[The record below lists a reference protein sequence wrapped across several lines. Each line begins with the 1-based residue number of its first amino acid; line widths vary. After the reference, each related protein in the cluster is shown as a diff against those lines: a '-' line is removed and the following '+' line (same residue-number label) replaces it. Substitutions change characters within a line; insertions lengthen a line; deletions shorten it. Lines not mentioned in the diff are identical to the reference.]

1 MKLFSIKN
9 LLVACGSLFAAF
21 FSSCEDML
29 DVDSDLYV
37 YADDEHLNDAT
48 DTLYSVTGIMH
59 KLQMLAD
66 RTILLGELR
75 GDLVE
80 VTEYADSD
88 LRDIASFSVGDD
100 NRYNNPRDYYAV
112 INNCN
117 YFIAHADTAL
127 KNNRGDR
134 IFEKEFAAVK
144 AYRAWTYLQLAL
156 VYGRVPFVTEPLV
169 EMGVDEASF
178 PVYDLNQICDYFIA
192 DLAPHAGIDMPD
204 YGLFG
209 TVDSRLVYFPIHI
222 LLGEFNLWRGNY
234 REAALCY
241 YRYISTRN
249 GEGTSWPFFP
259 YDVYWAQNDNRF
271 ERAYDAWTT
280 DCFLADKYSITGEL
294 VTMIPTDSIPSSN
307 GYSDLSELWNSTV
320 SNNGFYSL
328 VPSSVLKSLSG
339 AQVYCNQNTN
349 KEVSYVPSNLP
360 DNLGGDLRLAAS
372 WQTSTRQISGLPSGV
387 DRPVTQVMKKYTSG
401 TTQVNIWR
409 QAMVYLH
416 MAEAV
421 NRAGF
426 PEFAYRILATGV
438 NNHVV
443 DSLQRAY
450 PADSV
455 WLAHFNF
462 PNTEYI
468 LRSESSSSYNTIGI
482 HSRGSGYTEV
492 NEFYPMP
499 SGTLEEQIE
508 AVEDLIV
515 NESALEMAFEGQRFY
530 DLMRVSLRRGDPSY
544 LALRVN
550 ARGGAGSPSGV
561 SANLSDPQTWYLGWR
576 GKVGY

>member
-1 MKLFSIKN
+1 MKLFNIKN
-9 LLVACGSLFAAF
+9 LFVVFSSLLAACFI
-21 FSSCEDML
+21 SCEDML
-29 DVDSDLYV
+29 DVDSDLYI

-59 KLQMLAD
+59 KLQLLAD

-88 LRDIASFSVGDD
+88 LRDIATFSVGDE

-144 AYRAWTYLQLAL
+144 AYRAWTYLQLVL
-156 VYGRVPFVTEPLV
+156 IYGRVPFVTEPLV
-169 EMGVDEASF
+169 EMEVDEASF
-178 PVYDLNQICDYFIA
+178 PMYDLNQICDYFIA
-192 DLAPHAGIDMPD
+192 DLAPHADIDMPN
-204 YGLFG
+204 YGSFG
-209 TVDSRLVYFPIHI
+209 NVDSRLTYFPIHI

-234 REAALCY
+234 REAAFSY

-249 GEGTSWPFFP
+249 GVGTSWPFFP
-259 YDVYWAQNDNRF
+259 YNVYWAQNDNRF
-271 ERAYDAWTT
+271 ERAYDDWTPY
-280 DCFLADKYSITGEL
+280 LLEESYIGYGEL
-294 VTMIPTDSIPSSN
+294 VTMIPADSIPSSD
-307 GYSDLSELWNSTV
+307 GYSNLSGLWNSTV

-328 VPSSVLKSLSG
+328 VPSSSLRNLSG
-339 AQVYCNQNTN
+339 AQVYCQQNTK
-349 KEVSYVPSNLP
+349 KEVTYVPSNLP

-372 WQTSTRQISGLPSGV
+372 WQTTTRQLSGLTSGV
-387 DRPVTQVMKKYTSG
+387 ERPVTQVMQKYPVG
-401 TTQVNIWR
+401 FTQVNVWR
-409 QAMVYLH
+409 RATVYLH
-416 MAEAV
+416 MAEAL

-426 PEFAYRILATGV
+426 PEFAYRLLATGV
-438 NNHVV
+438 NNTVV

-450 PADSV
+450 PADSA
-455 WLAHFNF
+455 WLARFDF

-468 LRSESSSSYNTIGI
+468 LRSESSLSYNTIGI
-482 HSRGSGYTEV
+482 HSRGSGFTEV

-499 SGTLEEQIE
+499 LGTLEEQIE
-508 AVEDLIV
+508 AVEELIV

-530 DLMRVSLRRGDPSY
+530 DLMRISLRRDDPSY
-544 LALRVN
+544 LASRVN
-550 ARGGAGSPSGV
+550 ARSGAGRPSGV
-561 SANLSDPQTWYLGWR
+561 SVNLLDPQTWYLGWQ
-576 GKVGY
+576 GKIGY